1 MNLLQQVHGR
11 HALSVT
17 KEKMK
22 ITKEIDGIK
31 VEFELMNG
39 PGKHPKAWGHLN
51 EAELVAR
58 MDAVIEREQDS
69 NDELLAAINRRA
81 GKGEVVYITYDSEWE
96 EINGKLVVQSYQFY
110 VVGPGGEFSA
120 VFLPTSDKLDGR
132 LPFDDMLPILIN
144 QAKRFG
150 CIVEPPKKV
159 VVIGYFLRSDLAMLS
174 DLVEFKQE
182 LDNVGGSIAT
192 TGKPVRFDVYY
203 KRWDLEH
210 RLNGHSLMWDDGHDL
225 YNLSVSFVD
234 VMKHDPEGKGL
245 FALGE
250 LVGIPKVPF
259 PEGYRIEKISDLKRD
274 RWEDFV
280 AYGVTDAKIAAYY
293 YLDGLSFAKD
303 LLNKE
308 GDYELM
314 PATAGSLAVQYCRT
328 TFKGD
333 ELEFE
338 DLFGVEEDVEQ
349 DWSSHRTYPKR
360 TKKLLLNG
368 HRSFHEN
375 FVIRC
380 FLGGRNETFY
390 AGPSAP
396 AIWRDVDVKAAY
408 PTAMVYIREIDYSNS
423 REVSSI
429 EELIGD
435 KMGFAWVKFKFP
447 EGTRFPSLPVRTK
460 ERGLIF
466 PMEGESY
473 CSAPEIE
480 LASRVQGAS
489 IELVRGVVYPWKGDN
504 PKRFFKPFVQKIR
517 ELRATYKKSG
527 DRLREKYAK
536 LIGNSLYGKTGQGLN
551 EKTVFN
557 TREMDS
563 MKVPPSMLT
572 NAPVAALVTGI
583 LRATVGE
590 ILHKLPPNRA
600 IISVTTDGIL
610 TDATQQEIDLSGPIC
625 QRYQE
630 LVSIVTD
637 GASREMLEEK
647 HQLRQVLSIR
657 TRGVATLLNG
667 PKQCGVPTSF
677 LAKSSISP
685 PQGCSDPNGYVV
697 DLYFDRK
704 PGQMTMTR
712 PFVSPR
718 DQWIKEMDVFRLER
732 WSRLNMEYDM
742 KRRPINP
749 RMVHTGCGSHVAFDT
764 VPWSTAEEAV
774 KARSFFDEWR
784 EHRCLKTLSDYEDWE
799 DFYLTKSQLDRIR
812 NRFNSARLPVQVTDE
827 GSLGILKRMF
837 LRAYVQ
843 GAWGL
848 QRTLHSNQALRD
860 AMEFAGCAVSAHD
873 AKNGNKGK
881 VIDHIVPRTP
891 RTEDAMRKLMLVFD
905 GLDVSKVFIP
915 DPST

>member
-1 MNLLQQVHGR
+1 
-11 HALSVT
+11 
-17 KEKMK
+17 MK
-22 ITKEIDGIK
+22 IAKEIDGIK
-31 VEFELMNG
+31 VEFELKQG
-39 PGKHPKAWGHLN
+39 PGKHPKAWGRLN
-51 EAELVAR
+51 ETELAER
-58 MDAVIEREQDS
+58 MNAFIERELDS
-69 NDELLAAINRRA
+69 NEELLAQIRRRA
-81 GKGEVVYITYDSEWE
+81 GNGEVVYIGYDCEWE
-96 EINGKLVVQSYQFY
+96 EINGKLVAQSYQFY

-120 VFLPTSDKLDGR
+120 LFSPTSDKLDGR
-132 LPFDDMLPILIN
+132 LAFNDMLPILID

-150 CIVEPPKKV
+150 CIVEPPKKT
-159 VVIGYFLRSDLAMLS
+159 VVIGYFLRADLAMLS

-192 TGKPVRFDVYY
+192 TGEPVRFDVYY

-210 RLNGHSLMWDDGHDL
+210 RLNGHSLMWNDGHDL

-250 LVGIPKVPF
+250 LVGIPKVTLPD
-259 PEGYRIEKISDLKRD
+259 GYRIDKISDLKRD
-274 RWEDFV
+274 RWADF
-280 AYGVTDAKIAAYY
+280 ATYGITDAKIAAYY
-293 YLDGLSFAKD
+293 YLDGLGFAKS

-308 GDYELM
+308 GDYDLM

-333 ELEFE
+333 ELDFE

-368 HRSFHEN
+368 HRAFHEN

-390 AGPSAP
+390 AGPSLP
-396 AIWRDVDVKAAY
+396 AMWHDFDVKAAY
-408 PTAMVYIREIDYSNS
+408 PTAMVGIREIDYSKS
-423 REVSSI
+423 KAVDSI

-447 EGTRFPSLPVRTK
+447 PGTRFPSLPVRTK
-460 ERGLIF
+460 DRGLIY

-473 CSAPEIE
+473 CTSPEIE
-480 LASRVQGAS
+480 VAISDQGAYV
-489 IELVRGVVYPWKGDN
+489 ELIRAVVYPWKGEN
-504 PKRFFKPFVQKIR
+504 PKRFFKLFVQKIR
-517 ELRATYKKSG
+517 ELRASHKKSG
-527 DRLREKYAK
+527 DKLREKYAK

-557 TREMDS
+557 PREMGS
-563 MKVPPSMLT
+563 QKVPPSMLT
-572 NAPVAALVTGI
+572 NAPVAAHVTGI
-583 LRATVGE
+583 LRATISE
-590 ILHKLPPNRA
+590 ILHRLPANRTA
-600 IISVTTDGIL
+600 ISVTTDGIL
-610 TDATQQEIDLSGPIC
+610 TDALPHEIDLSGPLC
-625 QRYQE
+625 QRYRE
-630 LVSIVTD
+630 LISITTD
-637 GASREMLEEK
+637 GASTEMLEEK
-647 HQLRQVLSIR
+647 HQMRQVLSIR
-657 TRGVATLLNG
+657 TRGVATLLKG
-667 PKQCGVPTSF
+667 VPQCRVPTSF

-685 PQGCSDPNGYVV
+685 PPDCFDPNSYVV

-732 WSRLNMEYDM
+732 RQRLNMEYDM
-742 KRRPINP
+742 KRRPVNP

-764 VPWSTAEEAV
+764 VPWQTAEEAV

-812 NRFNSARLPVQVTDE
+812 KLFNSARLPVQVTDE

-848 QRTLHSNQALRD
+848 QRTLNSYVELRD
-860 AMEFAGCAVSAHD
+860 AMDFAGCSVSAHD

-881 VIDHIVPRTP
+881 VIDNIVPRTP
-891 RTEDAMRKLMLVFD
+891 RTEDAVRKLMLVFD

-915 DPST
+915 DPSN